1 MKPMWKEGLYMMP
14 QHFQALERHFEEEVD
29 QRLGA
34 LHPHGFGVAELE
46 IAPDAL
52 TRGLYEVRRL
62 VAVMPDGLLVQIGP
76 EHPSKAAVVM
86 ANGALSGGG
95 PKAEVYLAVPSNA
108 TRGSSSYAG
117 EPGAA
122 GARLVRVTHPT
133 PDAYGTAED
142 AELELV
148 RPNVQLLL
156 GSEDRANYVTL
167 KLAELEVNEA
177 GALVV
182 SERYVPPCL
191 STTASQA
198 LTRRLSGLVTLAAA
212 KQTALAGRYRGRST
226 SLVEFGSV
234 DMVTFWYLYTLNASV
249 PVLQHL
255 ASTGRAHPE
264 RLYLTLTELVGR
276 LATFE
281 PQRKPKDLP
290 RYEHLQLAESLYP
303 IFDQLSELLATVIA
317 QQYKSLPLEQPQP
330 GLFLARGLDQ
340 TLLKKSQLYL
350 VASGEIPENTL
361 RQELPLYVRVSSY
374 EQITNVVHAAVPGL
388 ELQVDLSPPT
398 AIPVKPDNVYLRFGQ
413 AGSHWQDIL
422 KSGTIAIFQPLK
434 PQQVKL
440 ELLAVEL

>member
-1 MKPMWKEGLYMMP
+1 MKVMWREGLYMMP
-14 QHFQALERHFEEEVD
+14 QHFQAMERHFEEEVD

-46 IAPDAL
+46 IVSDAL
-52 TRGLYEVRRL
+52 SRGLYEVKRL
-62 VAVMPDGLLVQIGP
+62 TAIMPDGLLVQIGP

-86 ANGALSGGG
+86 ANGALQGGG
-95 PKAEVYLAVPSNA
+95 QRAEVYLAVPSNA
-108 TRGSSSYAG
+108 TRGSASYAG
-117 EPGAA
+117 PPGAA
-122 GARLVRVTHPT
+122 GARFVELTHAT
-133 PDAYGTAED
+133 PDNYGTAED
-142 AELELV
+142 AELPLL

-156 GSEDRANYVTL
+156 GSEDRTNYVTL
-167 KLAELEVNEA
+167 KLAELEVNET
-177 GALVV
+177 GALIV

-191 STTASQA
+191 TTTASAA

-234 DMVTFWYLYTLNASV
+234 DMVTFWYLYTLNAQV

-264 RLYLTLTELVGR
+264 RLYLALAELAGR

-290 RYEHLQLAESLYP
+290 RYEHLMLAESLYP
-303 IFDQLSELLATVIA
+303 IFDQLSELLSTVIA
-317 QQYKSLPLEQPQP
+317 QQYKVLPLEQPQP

-340 TLLKKSQLYL
+340 ALLKKSQIYL

-388 ELQVDLSPPT
+388 ELKVDLSPPT
-398 AIPVKPDNVYLRFGQ
+398 AIPVKPENVYLRFGQ
-413 AGSHWQDIL
+413 AGTHWQDIL